1 MTLPN
6 GVTVPFQAKVLNNN
20 GVLTENRWAK
30 PVGYTFGG
38 AVVGMGAGIGI
49 ANMRGH
55 DDSTDSGIAIGAPV
69 GAGVG
74 LLTGLA
80 TKGRTYKANDGDY
93 VWLELTQ
100 DLVIP
105 N

>member
-1 MTLPN
+1 MTFAKIL
-6 GVTVPFQAKVLNNN
+6 GWTVGL
-20 GVLTENRWAK
+20 
-30 PVGYTFGG
+30 G
-38 AVVGMGAGIGI
+38 AVGTGAGIGI

-80 TKGRTYKANDGDY
+80 TKGRTFKANDGDY